1 MVHHPYFPVIELM
14 QRARSISREN
24 DYEYGIKTVLL
35 PFLLVVYKNE
45 VAPAGVVESG
55 LVSEVKEPFE
65 LDVDMQAVALFV
77 VVVVVVVA
85 VFALVDLTSSSET
98 ATNNALVSPLRIL
111 PSSSTIS
118 WSCLLLICESAMV
131 STIDSKK
138 YEIMMNR
145 IVFQI
150 NPTRLVEFSSWS
162 SDVCS
167 PAPESAPF

>member
-1 MVHHPYFPVIELM
+1 MV
-14 QRARSISREN
+14 
-24 DYEYGIKTVLL
+24 YEDVPT
-35 PFLLVVYKNE
+35 E
-45 VAPAGVVESG
+45 VAESG
-55 LVSEVKEPFE
+55 LVREVKEPFE
-65 LDVDMQAVALFV
+65 VDVDMLAVSVVVIVVFVPV
-77 VVVVVVVA
+77 VVVIIV

-150 NPTRLVEFSSWS
+150 NPTRLVEFSSSS
-162 SDVCS
+162 SDTCP
-167 PAPESAPF
+167 PAPERAPF